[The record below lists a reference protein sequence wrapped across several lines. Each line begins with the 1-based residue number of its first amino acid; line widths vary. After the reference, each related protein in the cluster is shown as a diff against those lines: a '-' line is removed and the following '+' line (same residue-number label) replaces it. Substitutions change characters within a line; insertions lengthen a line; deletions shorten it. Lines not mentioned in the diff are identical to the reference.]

1 MESPQDFEYFD
12 TAEVYAGSNIAP
24 TSSPTEDV
32 SPWGDDWA
40 YSYDGYIP
48 NTVDPDWWFT
58 IYIIAGCLCVNLS
71 LPLWIYFGKRFG
83 FHETSDSIRSRKA
96 AEWETSY
103 NKSNVGNNN
112 KSGDDYLLK
121 QIDDARSVISGYSY
135 APGGSVS
142 GREDYYSAHS
152 SVVSGS
158 VAMSRAGDA
167 ASVFSGTSGFADAL
181 LTSRPKRIPHSR
193 RHAAKTKR
201 IIVSKSCVDG
211 DDESTSAHTRDHGV
225 KKKLD
230 VRMAAEFKK
239 AEMDLLLHRNQK
251 SPHDKNNYREITPN
265 TTSSEVDFGSV
276 TDDNRSEVAPSILSK
291 LDHDAISV
299 RDAVDARDGLHMP
312 SEYDGKMAHYSTKN
326 NTDCNSYISGAWNR
340 LMTTVVWDKEMKKYL
355 ALAAHYSAQGIL
367 VEILGVV
374 EIAFIGHF
382 MGIRQASAYIVVSTI
397 TGFTGTITT
406 GFYECA
412 GVLIPQADGAR
423 NNLMVGRYMQ
433 LAMIF
438 YLITA
443 IPGAIFWYFYT
454 EKAVL
459 WYKFDEET
467 AKMAQLYYFATV
479 PVYATYG
486 IDAVLYEL
494 LNTVGHEKY
503 STWFTVIS
511 SCIHTGIV
519 IGMLYLGV
527 TDIYYLGL
535 FESVSAIISLIV
547 NFTFIVRSGWL
558 NSYWEGLFKTNGL
571 RDSRAVKNVIN
582 TALPLSC
589 AWILTYGEWEIMTL
603 FCRYMGPN
611 GAEVAAWGL
620 MGYLW
625 SAFETLTNGFG
636 DAAEVRV
643 GFRMGAGQVR
653 LAKLCT
659 DKALYVSFTTAI
671 YATGVMFV
679 LALYIPGWLTPDPTL
694 QRMLFDIIPLIGFG
708 QILMVWG
715 MVAWAIL
722 GAQGRVR
729 IATALEFFIS
739 WGIGAPVAAILVF
752 VFNYNIEGIVGGLTI
767 SYTIGANV
775 YLYMLHTSDWESLS
789 AVVVAQSA
797 AEGLSYDEFDW
808 DDLPDNIQVA
818 AAELG
823 YNKWIWESNDLQ
835 PASDDK
841 LWDELLA
848 AERRAASMLGY
859 TKQSWNG
866 DTDTDIKDSSGEE
879 KKGSDNT
886 SDESSSG
893 SEKWASLSK
902 EAKNA
907 AKILGYTQS
916 IWDND
921 GSPPT
926 EDKDWDELSSK
937 GRAAAKTL
945 GYTEKKWNGED
956 DDESDVSSY
965 NTPRTTS
972 TRNITRGSSKGSV
985 LDQIISEPTDVF
997 GSIRD
1002 ACSFDSSTGDEAVET
1017 SIPSMTGISN
1027 GISSLLGFSNAE
1039 EKSKDN
1045 SAC

>member
-1 MESPQDFEYFD
+1 
-12 TAEVYAGSNIAP
+12 
-24 TSSPTEDV
+24 
-32 SPWGDDWA
+32 
-40 YSYDGYIP
+40 
-48 NTVDPDWWFT
+48 
-58 IYIIAGCLCVNLS
+58 
-71 LPLWIYFGKRFG
+71 
-83 FHETSDSIRSRKA
+83 
-96 AEWETSY
+96 
-103 NKSNVGNNN
+103 
-112 KSGDDYLLK
+112 
-121 QIDDARSVISGYSY
+121 
-135 APGGSVS
+135 
-142 GREDYYSAHS
+142 
-152 SVVSGS
+152 
-158 VAMSRAGDA
+158 
-167 ASVFSGTSGFADAL
+167 
-181 LTSRPKRIPHSR
+181 
-193 RHAAKTKR
+193 
-201 IIVSKSCVDG
+201 
-211 DDESTSAHTRDHGV
+211 
-225 KKKLD
+225 
-230 VRMAAEFKK
+230 
-239 AEMDLLLHRNQK
+239 
-251 SPHDKNNYREITPN
+251 
-265 TTSSEVDFGSV
+265 
-276 TDDNRSEVAPSILSK
+276 
-291 LDHDAISV
+291 
-299 RDAVDARDGLHMP
+299 
-312 SEYDGKMAHYSTKN
+312 
-326 NTDCNSYISGAWNR
+326 
-340 LMTTVVWDKEMKKYL
+340 
-355 ALAAHYSAQGIL
+355 
-367 VEILGVV
+367 
-374 EIAFIGHF
+374 
-382 MGIRQASAYIVVSTI
+382 
-397 TGFTGTITT
+397 
-406 GFYECA
+406 
-412 GVLIPQADGAR
+412 
-423 NNLMVGRYMQ
+423 
-433 LAMIF
+433 
-438 YLITA
+438 
-443 IPGAIFWYFYT
+443 
-454 EKAVL
+454 
-459 WYKFDEET
+459 
-467 AKMAQLYYFATV
+467 
-479 PVYATYG
+479 
-486 IDAVLYEL
+486 
-494 LNTVGHEKY
+494 
-503 STWFTVIS
+503 
-511 SCIHTGIV
+511 
-519 IGMLYLGV
+519 
-527 TDIYYLGL
+527 
-535 FESVSAIISLIV
+535 
-547 NFTFIVRSGWL
+547 
-558 NSYWEGLFKTNGL
+558 
-571 RDSRAVKNVIN
+571 
-582 TALPLSC
+582 
-589 AWILTYGEWEIMTL
+589 
-603 FCRYMGPN
+603 
-611 GAEVAAWGL
+611 
-620 MGYLW
+620 
-625 SAFETLTNGFG
+625 
-636 DAAEVRV
+636 
-643 GFRMGAGQVR
+643 
-653 LAKLCT
+653 
-659 DKALYVSFTTAI
+659 
-671 YATGVMFV
+671 MFV